1 MDLFSHMEENKG
13 PADGSVAWALLILCS
28 LDLFGPTKWSEELTE
43 KSAFWTC
50 SVLQERMERLADGS
64 AAWTFPVRCS
74 MGLFRSYEVEWETC
88 RVELQFG
95 VFQSCTRE

>member
-1 MDLFSHMEENKG
+1 
-13 PADGSVAWALLILCS
+13 
-28 LDLFGPTKWSEELTE
+28 
-43 KSAFWTC
+43 
-50 SVLQERMERLADGS
+50 MERLADGS

-95 VFQSCTRE
+95 VFFSPAQENKRLGLFSPLQFGLFQSSAVWTFFLQSYE

>member
-1 MDLFSHMEENKG
+1 MDLFSHMEENKE
-13 PADGSVAWALLILCS
+13 PADGSVAWALLVLCS

-50 SVLQERMERLADGS
+50 SVLQERMERHADDS

-74 MGLFRSYEVEWETC
+74 MGLFRSYEVEWKTC
-88 RVELQFG
+88 
-95 VFQSCTRE
+95 

>member
-1 MDLFSHMEENKG
+1 MALWLGLFQPS
-13 PADGSVAWALLILCS
+13 AVWTF
-28 LDLFGPTKWSEELTE
+28 FGPTKWSEELTE

-50 SVLQERMERLADGS
+50 PVLQESMERLADGS

-74 MGLFRSYEVEWETC
+74 MGLFRSYKVEWETC

-95 VFQSCTRE
+95 VF